1 MRKFR
6 FLDIVPKLLW
16 LAESNKIHSRTRY
29 MHRGERGTQGRLTY
43 ARYQL
48 HKLKFQLLT

>member
-16 LAESNKIHSRTRY
+16 LAESNQIHSRTRY
-29 MHRGERGTQGRLTY
+29 MHRGERGT
-43 ARYQL
+43 
-48 HKLKFQLLT
+48 